1 MDKGR
6 VGLEWVS
13 AAEGPRFVQVVTDF
27 SHRIRN
33 FGPVG
38 RSEGVDRRLLLRK
51 LEAARLATEGMK
63 LRAAF
68 AKQAR
73 EMKESSAVFP
83 SEDKLRATL
92 VDEMDIFETLL
103 FLQKNKN
110 DIAELA
116 ELLNLPAERVKRCI
130 DTLGRRKIWSGAPY
144 GNSSVNSSGS

>member
-6 VGLEWVS
+6 VSLEWVS

-27 SHRIRN
+27 SHRIRAL
-33 FGPVG
+33 GPVG
-38 RSEGVDRRLLLRK
+38 QSEGVDRRLLLRK
-51 LEAARLATEGMK
+51 LEAARLAAEGMK

-68 AKQAR
+68 AKQAK
-73 EMKESSAVFP
+73 EMKESNADFP

-103 FLQKNKN
+103 FLQKDKN

-116 ELLNLPAERVKRCI
+116 ELLNLSPERVKYCI
-130 DTLGRRKIWSGAPY
+130 DTLGRRNIWSGVPY